1 LKGTNVDG
9 VYNADPNSNPDA
21 VMYEKVSFDEVIDKQ
36 LKVMDITAFTMCR
49 ENNMPIRVF
58 NMHKKGNLA
67 DIVEGKNIGTL
78 VN

>member
-1 LKGTNVDG
+1 
-9 VYNADPNSNPDA
+9 
-21 VMYEKVSFDEVIDKQ
+21 
-36 LKVMDITAFTMCR
+36 
-49 ENNMPIRVF
+49 MPIRVF